1 MKNKNLAQV
10 YLEVDE
16 FSTRIKNK
24 YGVNVGVYVKGK
36 ITGLSITLH
45 ELHKVIESAIME
57 LHPEESGQMDFKTR
71 RRPLI
76 NYQHSFALVAWEKLG
91 YSKTEVARYM
101 GKNHATIINS
111 IRKAEGFLDVCDTDF
126 TGIHKIVLKKFNE
139 YVGTISEDSEET
151 DDTKPVLSTLQST

>member
-71 RRPLI
+71 TPQGCYAKTKEIRTHFYFNFLVQCLVILRDPQ
-76 NYQHSFALVAWEKLG
+76 NYKILTDLVTERLRHSGLSIQHDPILTIFA
-91 YSKTEVARYM
+91 R
-101 GKNHATIINS
+101 N
-111 IRKAEGFLDVCDTDF
+111 
-126 TGIHKIVLKKFNE
+126 
-139 YVGTISEDSEET
+139 
-151 DDTKPVLSTLQST
+151 